1 MGIVEVDI
9 GIGNLNGD
17 NLVSV
22 LALVDTG
29 ASDSVLP
36 ESLLTQLNVEPWGRM
51 TYGLADGSSVEYA
64 HGTAMININGRS
76 LPCPAV
82 FGPEDQFL
90 LGVTALEIFHLT
102 VDPVEQVLVPKRYRA
117 RPF

>member
-1 MGIVEVDI
+1 MGAVEVDI
-9 GIGNLNGD
+9 GVGNLNEEG
-17 NLVSV
+17 LVSV

-36 ESLLTQLNVEPWGRM
+36 ESLLTQLKVEPWGRM

-64 HGTAMININGRS
+64 HGTAMINIDGHS
-76 LPCPAV
+76 LPCPVV
-82 FGPEDQFL
+82 FGPEDQYL
-90 LGVTALEIFHLT
+90 LGATALEIFHLT
-102 VDPVEQVLVPKRYRA
+102 VDPIDQVLVPKRYRA